1 MKKQKALEQLNELSE
16 SMESYR
22 THAHSCVIKSRLKV
36 FQKMRT
42 EFTWIVKES
51 DTGMDHMLEDLH
63 RKKQAWTDQV
73 DKVVQTCLK

>member
-1 MKKQKALEQLNELSE
+1 
-16 SMESYR
+16 
-22 THAHSCVIKSRLKV
+22 
-36 FQKMRT
+36 MRT

-51 DTGMDHMLEDLH
+51 DTGMDRMLEDLH